1 MSEDTRQFGIFR
13 GIVKDNTGDK
23 GYCKIFIPGVYPT
36 EYENNT
42 QLLPWAEPA
51 QSLFGGNYS
60 SSAGLNSETG
70 ICSWPKIDAVVF
82 VFFDQGDHNFPVYFA
97 ASQGGTGWIS
107 EHNKQYTIQ
116 TDNVKIRIDDN
127 PSNPKSTCKN
137 QSYSDKSANAS
148 IPLGKKLDTTLEIE
162 VKGNVNL
169 KITGDVN
176 LQINGKVYEEING
189 DVIKTHIGN
198 YYEKHVGDSIIVQQG
213 SKSEKIDGDYSFS
226 IKGDLLHTING
237 KVYSAITG
245 DVNEI
250 ISGSKTS
257 MIMQRVDLSVL
268 GGKSERITGT
278 ADFTVIGAF
287 STYIQGAY
295 THTVNGISFISLKTP
310 VYLTPVIPIPFGGS
324 F

>member
-1 MSEDTRQFGIFR
+1 MADDSRQFGIFR

-23 GYCKIFIPGVYPT
+23 GYCKIFIPGIYPA

-60 SSAGLNSETG
+60 SSGLNSETG
-70 ICSWPKIDAVVF
+70 ICSWPKIGAVVF
-82 VFFDQGDHNFPVYFA
+82 IFFDQGDHNFPVYFA
-97 ASQGGTGWIS
+97 ASQGGNGWIA

-127 PSNPKSTCKN
+127 PSNSKSTAKH
-137 QSYSDKSANAS
+137 QSYSDKSTNAS
-148 IPLGKKLDTTLEIE
+148 IPLGKQLDTTLEIE

-189 DVIKTHIGN
+189 DIIKTHIGN
-198 YYEKHVGDSIIVQQG
+198 YYEKHIGDKLIVQKGTKVEQ
-213 SKSEKIDGDYSFS
+213 IDGNYSFTF
-226 IKGDLLHTING
+226 KGDMMQTIDGNLYFA
-237 KVYSAITG
+237 VTG
-245 DVNEI
+245 NVNEM
-250 ISGSKTS
+250 ISGSKTA
-257 MIMQRVDLSVL
+257 MISQRVDLSIL
-268 GGKSERITGT
+268 GGKSERVTGT
-278 ADFTVIGAF
+278 SDYTVIGAF

-295 THTVNGISFISLKTP
+295 THTVNGISYISQKS
-310 VYLTPVIPIPFGGS
+310 PIYIYPAKSYPFGGL